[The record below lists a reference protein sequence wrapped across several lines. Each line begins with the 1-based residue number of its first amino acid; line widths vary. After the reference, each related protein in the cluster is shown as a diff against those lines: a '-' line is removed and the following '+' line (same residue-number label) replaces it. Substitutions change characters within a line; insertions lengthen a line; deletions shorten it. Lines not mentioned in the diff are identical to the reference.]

1 MSDEKV
7 RKATCMS
14 TGNRNFL
21 SVGALAA
28 AAALPVLLFAGF
40 AYAQAEGQPT
50 PGGIGLPA
58 TVTDIG
64 RETQFFYNGILL
76 PIITFIALS
85 VLGLLLYVSWRYN
98 EQANPVPSKLTHHTG
113 LEIVWTLVPILIL
126 VVIAIPS
133 FRILAHQ
140 VEIPESKITIK
151 VTGNQWYWSYKYPE
165 DQGGGFGFDQ
175 LMKPEN
181 ELKEGE
187 PRLLAVDNEAYVP
200 VNEVVKLQITAADVI
215 HSFVIPAFGVRM
227 DAVPGRLNETWFRAE
242 KEGVYYGQCSKICG
256 KDHAFMPMA
265 IRVVSREKYDE
276 WLAESKRSF
285 PPPNR
290 GRASL
295 RASRLAELDARQ
307 HKTSRTKRWRVR
319 LPERMTIREACA
331 AFSSQ
336 RTTRTSARFI

>member
-1 MSDEKV
+1 
-7 RKATCMS
+7 MS

-276 WLAESKRSF
+276 WLAESKKKFSAAESRT
-285 PPPNR
+285 
-290 GRASL
+290 
-295 RASRLAELDARQ
+295 RLASSEPAR
-307 HKTSRTKRWRVR
+307 
-319 LPERMTIREACA
+319 
-331 AFSSQ
+331 
-336 RTTRTSARFI
+336 

>member
-1 MSDEKV
+1 MTLSDEKV

-28 AAALPVLLFAGF
+28 AVALPVVLFAGF
-40 AYAQAEGQPT
+40 AYAQVEGQPT

-58 TVTDIG
+58 TVTEVG

-98 EQANPVPSKLTHHTG
+98 EQASPVPSKLTHHTG
-113 LEIVWTLVPILIL
+113 LEIVWTLIPILIL
-126 VVIAIPS
+126 VFIAIPS

-140 VEIPESKITIK
+140 VEIPESKLTIK

-175 LMKPEN
+175 LMKPDA

-227 DAVPGRLNETWFRAE
+227 DAVPGRLNETWFKAE

-276 WLAESKRSF
+276 WLAESKKKFSAAESRT
-285 PPPNR
+285 
-290 GRASL
+290 
-295 RASRLAELDARQ
+295 RLASSEQAR
-307 HKTSRTKRWRVR
+307 
-319 LPERMTIREACA
+319 
-331 AFSSQ
+331 
-336 RTTRTSARFI
+336 

>member
-276 WLAESKRSF
+276 WLAESKKKFSAAESRT
-285 PPPNR
+285 
-290 GRASL
+290 
-295 RASRLAELDARQ
+295 RLASSEPAR
-307 HKTSRTKRWRVR
+307 
-319 LPERMTIREACA
+319 
-331 AFSSQ
+331 
-336 RTTRTSARFI
+336 